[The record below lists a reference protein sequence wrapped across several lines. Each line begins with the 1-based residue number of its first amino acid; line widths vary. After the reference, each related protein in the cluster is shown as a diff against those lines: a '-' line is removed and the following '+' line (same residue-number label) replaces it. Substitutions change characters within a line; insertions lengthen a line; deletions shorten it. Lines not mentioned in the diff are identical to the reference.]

1 MGILGYTFLI
11 ILFLI
16 SIHELNARSSTDP
29 KIQKTKVLKHH
40 LQNFVKKV
48 KETLHYMSTLRI
60 HKRICLSPLPEINMT
75 VGERLNLLNRFHHDV
90 ILLKKLF
97 NFTSVNRANF
107 SRLRRF
113 VMADLSL
120 ANLVLKSIPARSK
133 NTLNWKK
140 LDVTKVH
147 CGNINK
153 VLFHVIKKLYRRLQK
168 SSEDLLHKRFA
179 EQRRMQLEWV
189 NTLFKEELRWKN
201 DPIFYHC

>member
-97 NFTSVNRANF
+97 NFTSVNQANF
-107 SRLRRF
+107 SRLQRF
-113 VMADLSL
+113 VMADISIV
-120 ANLVLKSIPARSK
+120 NLMLKYMPARSK
-133 NTLNWKK
+133 NRFNWKK
-140 LDVTKVH
+140 LDVKKVR
-147 CGNINK
+147 CGNGDK
-153 VLFHVIKKLYRRLQK
+153 ALFHVIKNLYRRLK
-168 SSEDLLHKRFA
+168 RSSEDLLHKRFTA
-179 EQRRMQLEWV
+179 QRRMQL
-189 NTLFKEELRWKN
+189 
-201 DPIFYHC
+201 